1 MSRREL
7 ATARSSRHSEP
18 GTRDGLLLWA
28 TKSGRFHAGHALL
41 VTAPACT
48 ALPAGII
55 LARPGVGAAAAATLA
70 AAICDCAARPAG
82 AAPGPGLNA
91 LADAC
96 DHDPGRR
103 LESAAADGQ
112 CHGHWH
118 ARRHVSRLGFK
129 FHNSIA
135 LRVTRT
141 GSGASQVWFCSLRER
156 VTFQMPSSPRFA
168 SLLLKLS
175 IIIALSSGRMNS
187 SSIQDSAPSQT
198 LNPGFYACFV
208 IPLGIAC
215 MIIRKSKRQ
224 AAEYR
229 FQIQNIRAGF
239 TGHQDPPVRILP
251 ILPRCCF
258 PRSRLTSLKAGGNI
272 HKS

>member
-1 MSRREL
+1 M
-7 ATARSSRHSEP
+7 
-18 GTRDGLLLWA
+18 
-28 TKSGRFHAGHALL
+28 
-41 VTAPACT
+41 
-48 ALPAGII
+48 
-55 LARPGVGAAAAATLA
+55 
-70 AAICDCAARPAG
+70 
-82 AAPGPGLNA
+82 
-91 LADAC
+91 
-96 DHDPGRR
+96 
-103 LESAAADGQ
+103 
-112 CHGHWH
+112 
-118 ARRHVSRLGFK
+118 SRLGFK

-141 GSGASQVWFCSLRER
+141 GSGLSSVLYAGRLERE
-156 VTFQMPSSPRFA
+156 SPRFA

-215 MIIRKSKRQ
+215 MIIRKNKRQ